1 MKRMLNVAYKL
12 LENVGNKLTFEN
24 VVNYLDKN
32 GGWKIVFS
40 ETAAGDKYISD
51 MFLEKYAADNIS
63 VTVSNKSCRC
73 IIINNSLSSE
83 DKFHMLLHETAH
95 ILLGHI
101 DKLMLLA
108 QNSKILDNEA
118 EALVYFLQHFGKGRY
133 YTYSLLNRKRNIF
146 IATLASVSLVTG
158 ILITTQNNIVPGD
171 AVSEAQMPV
180 PTNQAEKDISLE
192 TPASLSDMVFITP
205 TGEKYH
211 CADCHTINKETATM
225 ITVEKARLSYEPCS
239 LCDPDRK

>member
-40 ETAAGDKYISD
+40 GTTAGDKYISD
-51 MFLEKYAADNIS
+51 MALEKYAADNIS

-108 QNSKILDNEA
+108 QNSKLLDNEA

-133 YTYSLLNRKRNIF
+133 YTYRLLNCKRNIF
-146 IATLASVSLVTG
+146 IATLAGVIWVTG
-158 ILITTQNNIVPGD
+158 VLLTTQQNIVPGD
-171 AVSEAQMPV
+171 AISEVQMPV
-180 PTNQAEKDISLE
+180 SNQTEKDISPE
-192 TPASLSDMVFITP
+192 TPAPLSEMVFITP